1 MSKEKSIE
9 FDLTNLS
16 DSKRRKYIYEIFH
29 HHVNRSK
36 DKLDTIKKITLKL
49 EPDLENSDEAWLVF
63 SDHNSDFFGFY
74 ALGADEHNIKMY
86 RGMKSLMEDP
96 NVGITSKGS
105 LNVEDLDKIVYIE
118 KLYNTAK
125 EEPYNRTHVNCLFE
139 QLRNISA
146 EEIAE
151 LEELIDDDEY
161 GYCHLDVFPTE
172 FFTPDSIETIEDWPI
187 MVPNYVD
194 IMLLKRE
201 GKFELG
207 TLTLPGPDSIPLTK
221 SEQSYFEWICDK
233 SGKVKKPI
241 FNLEESLYQDS
252 EHNAFKKIFKKNK
265 NDDLSLEF

>member
-9 FDLTNLS
+9 FDLTGLS
-16 DSKRRKYIYEIFH
+16 DSKRRKYMNEVFH
-29 HHVNRSK
+29 HYASSAS
-36 DKLDTIKKITLKL
+36 DKIASIKKITLSL
-49 EPDLENSDEAWLVF
+49 EPQLESTDEPWLTF
-63 SDHNSDFFGFY
+63 SDPDTNFLGFY
-74 ALGADEHNIKMY
+74 ALGAVEHNIKMY
-86 RGMKSLMEDP
+86 RGIKSLVEDP
-96 NVGITSKGS
+96 NVKITSKGS
-105 LNVEDLDKIVYIE
+105 LNVEDLDNIVYIE
-118 KLYNTAK
+118 NLYNTAK
-125 EEPYNRTHVNCLFE
+125 EAPYNREHVNCLFK

-172 FFTPDSIETIEDWPI
+172 FFTPESRETIEDWPI
-187 MVPNYVD
+187 MVPNYID

-207 TLTLPGPDSIPLTK
+207 TLTPPNLGSITLTK
-221 SEQSYFEWICDK
+221 AEQKYFEWICDK
-233 SGKVKKPI
+233 SDKVKKPI

-252 EHNAFKKIFKKNK
+252 EHSAFKKIFKKNK